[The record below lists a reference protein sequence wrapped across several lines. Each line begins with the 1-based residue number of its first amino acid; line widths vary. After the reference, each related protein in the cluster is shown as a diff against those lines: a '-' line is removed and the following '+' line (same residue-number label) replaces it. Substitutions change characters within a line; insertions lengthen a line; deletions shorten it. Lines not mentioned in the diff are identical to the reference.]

1 MKKSSIERNHDR
13 IIRFYI
19 YIYRMFLENKYI
31 SFSRNKAVSN
41 SLTFIFQ
48 LLECYYTRGGV
59 EGDDISFS
67 CLVKLEKRLSK
78 KGHAIKKKVSDG
90 RIQCVSAKLIPI

>member
-31 SFSRNKAVSN
+31 SFSRNKAVLN

-48 LLECYYTRGGV
+48 LLECYYTRGEEWRV
-59 EGDDISFS
+59 MIS
-67 CLVKLEKRLSK
+67 
-78 KGHAIKKKVSDG
+78 VSP
-90 RIQCVSAKLIPI
+90 VS